1 MGCESSQ
8 SWGIVVLVLGAGRE
22 EWGSLF
28 EADVQLRN
36 YFFARLQGI
45 HHAGDTIIGKDFRS
59 DLTVDVIC
67 GKKAQETSWWYIKLA
82 SDVHT

>member
-1 MGCESSQ
+1 MKKMFN
-8 SWGIVVLVLGAGRE
+8 L
-22 EWGSLF
+22 
-28 EADVQLRN
+28 LRN

-67 GKKAQETSWWYIKLA
+67 SKKAQETSW
-82 SDVHT
+82 